1 MTKAELLKKLADLQY
16 TIETLEK
23 VQEVIKYPDF
33 KSLKL
38 SGYLKAA
45 EYSNIGITD
54 FGLKIDQKETAEIIG
69 ILLAQKKY
77 AYDRALEMLLEWD
90 DASVITGDFF

>member
-38 SGYLKAA
+38 NGYLKASSDYA
-45 EYSNIGITD
+45 NLGITD
-54 FGLKIDQKETAEIIG
+54 FGLKIDQKETEEIIG
-69 ILLAQKKY
+69 VLLTQKKY
-77 AYDRALEMLLEWD
+77 AYDSLIGNLLEWD
-90 DASVITGDFF
+90 KDVSTGDFF